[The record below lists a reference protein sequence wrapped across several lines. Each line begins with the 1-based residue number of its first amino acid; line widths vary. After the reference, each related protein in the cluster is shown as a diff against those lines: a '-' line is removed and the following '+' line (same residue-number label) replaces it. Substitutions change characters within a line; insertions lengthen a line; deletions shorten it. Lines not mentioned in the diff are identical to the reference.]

1 MTTVQEIQGQFVP
14 IRDAARFLCVHE
26 NTLRRWSDRGIIKA
40 YRLGGSGHRRF
51 LLQDIVD
58 LRFHMR
64 SHSGSPRNYIRSLL
78 FLTNGRFLGH

>member
-64 SHSGSPRNYIRSLL
+64 SHSGCPPKVRS
-78 FLTNGRFLGH
+78 